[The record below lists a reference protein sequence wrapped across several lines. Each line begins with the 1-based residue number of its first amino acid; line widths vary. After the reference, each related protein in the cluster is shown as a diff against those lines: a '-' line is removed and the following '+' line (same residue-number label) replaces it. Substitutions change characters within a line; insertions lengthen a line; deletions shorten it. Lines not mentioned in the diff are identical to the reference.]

1 MDNFM
6 GMTQGGSDQQE
17 RVTKLL
23 LWAIKEFFLSVP
35 YKIKDSISLKKA
47 LQGDGSWLTVKEIL
61 GCILNTK
68 HGTLQLPGKCRL
80 DLQELL
86 NISSNQRR
94 ISVDKLR
101 RLIGKLQSLHL
112 AVPGAIGDF

>member
-35 YKIKDSISLKKA
+35 
-47 LQGDGSWLTVKEIL
+47 
-61 GCILNTK
+61 
-68 HGTLQLPGKCRL
+68 
-80 DLQELL
+80 
-86 NISSNQRR
+86 
-94 ISVDKLR
+94 
-101 RLIGKLQSLHL
+101 
-112 AVPGAIGDF
+112 